1 MDKPIK
7 KVLKMKVHK
16 FHDVKY
22 NPEFPWCIEVI
33 DSRSDDDFDEVI
45 EVLWFATET
54 EQIKE
59 YENWLKDCQPYI
71 EH

>member
-1 MDKPIK
+1 MR
-7 KVLKMKVHK
+7 VHK
-16 FHDVKY
+16 FHGVKY

-33 DSRSDDDFDEVI
+33 VSDDDYDEVV

-59 YENWLKDCQPYI
+59 YVNWLKDCQPYI

>member
-1 MDKPIK
+1 
-7 KVLKMKVHK
+7 MKVHK
-16 FHDVKY
+16 IYDAKY

-33 DSRSDDDFDEVI
+33 VSDDDFDEVI

-54 EQIKE
+54 EQIAE
-59 YENWLKDCQPYI
+59 FNVWLKDCEPYT

>member
-1 MDKPIK
+1 
-7 KVLKMKVHK
+7 MKVHK
-16 FHDVKY
+16 FHDAKY
-22 NPEFPWCIEVI
+22 NSEFPYCIEAIV
-33 DSRSDDDFDEVI
+33 SDDGYDEVI

-59 YENWLKDCQPYI
+59 YENWLKDCEPYI